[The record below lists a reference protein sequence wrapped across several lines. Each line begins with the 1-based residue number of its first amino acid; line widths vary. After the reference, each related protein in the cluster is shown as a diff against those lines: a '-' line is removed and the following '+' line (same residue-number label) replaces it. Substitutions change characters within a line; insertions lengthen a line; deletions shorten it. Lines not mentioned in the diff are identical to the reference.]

1 MARVE
6 DSPWAIPVAQIA
18 SRAGQSK
25 PIDAD
30 FPAPSGIGDSIVGI
44 KEGEP
49 VHVSGQ
55 FDSIVDGLIFTG
67 RLVAPFVSECTRCL
81 KPIDEDW
88 PVDVTVF
95 FPYESGQDKA
105 NGKGGKL
112 VFGVE
117 NGTWAVTGF
126 SKEEVF
132 QKMDA
137 ITNAI
142 FDSCEPKITPNIAVQ
157 EIDGRAIIVVEII
170 PGMQRPYYIKSQ
182 GIMEGTYI
190 RVAGTTRHA
199 ERYRV
204 QELIMEGTNR
214 SFDQMEREQTVSEE
228 EIAAFCEKM
237 YQHALKLAETDTAR
251 EQIQKVGKNQLLS
264 WKLLVEHDGVYHPT
278 NGYLLLNGDTAE
290 FPDAAIQ
297 CAVFKGTVR
306 DIFITRK
313 EFTGPIYE
321 QIEDAYNFVLQHID
335 LGSRIEGIGR
345 QDYYELPVKTIREMI
360 SNAVCHRSYLTPGK
374 IQVALFDDRLE
385 VTSPGMLDSEI
396 TIEKMKSGLSKIR
409 NRGIAAAFSYMN
421 IVEAWGSGIPKMFRE
436 AKEYGLREPELIDMG
451 SDFRI
456 NLYRKDAAT
465 DQNGVIDPKERDTDD
480 TNDTKVESNDTNEE
494 AILRI
499 LRTNP
504 KATQK
509 DVVEML
515 GVSLATVKRLMNS
528 LQKAG
533 KIKRKGSNRS
543 GSWVVID
550 QKE

>member
-1 MARVE
+1 MTAEEIFAGESENVE
-6 DSPWAIPVAQIA
+6 FKSEIPAKSEKYMKTVVA
-18 SRAGQSK
+18 
-25 PIDAD
+25 
-30 FPAPSGIGDSIVGI
+30 F
-44 KEGEP
+44 
-49 VHVSGQ
+49 
-55 FDSIVDGLIFTG
+55 
-67 RLVAPFVSECTRCL
+67 
-81 KPIDEDW
+81 
-88 PVDVTVF
+88 
-95 FPYESGQDKA
+95 A

-117 NGTWAVTGF
+117 NGTWTVTGF

-157 EIDGRAIIVVEII
+157 EIDGKAIIVVEII

-182 GIMEGTYI
+182 GIMDGTYI

-237 YQHALKLAETDTAR
+237 YQHALKLTETDTAR

-264 WKLLVEHDGVYHPT
+264 WKLLVERDGAYHPT

-313 EFTGPIYE
+313 EFTGAIYE

-335 LGSRIEGIGR
+335 LGSRIEGIAR

-374 IQVALFDDRLE
+374 IQVA
-385 VTSPGMLDSEI
+385 GMLDSEI

-409 NRGIAAAFSYMN
+409 NRGIASAFSYMN

-465 DQNGVIDPKERDTDD
+465 DQNGVIDPKASGTSGTYDTETG
-480 TNDTKVESNDTNEE
+480 TNGTGSEHKPDGNEK
-494 AILRI
+494 AIMQAI
-499 LRTNP
+499 QENP
-504 KATQK
+504 KITQK
-509 DVVEML
+509 DICAKT
-515 GVSLATVKRLMNS
+515 GISLRTVKRTMS
-528 LQKAG
+528 ELQKSG
-533 KIKRKGSNRS
+533 KLRREGTNRN
-543 GSWVVID
+543 GSWVVIN

>member
-1 MARVE
+1 
-6 DSPWAIPVAQIA
+6 
-18 SRAGQSK
+18 
-25 PIDAD
+25 
-30 FPAPSGIGDSIVGI
+30 
-44 KEGEP
+44 
-49 VHVSGQ
+49 
-55 FDSIVDGLIFTG
+55 
-67 RLVAPFVSECTRCL
+67 
-81 KPIDEDW
+81 
-88 PVDVTVF
+88 
-95 FPYESGQDKA
+95 
-105 NGKGGKL
+105 
-112 VFGVE
+112 
-117 NGTWAVTGF
+117 
-126 SKEEVF
+126 
-132 QKMDA
+132 
-137 ITNAI
+137 
-142 FDSCEPKITPNIAVQ
+142 
-157 EIDGRAIIVVEII
+157 
-170 PGMQRPYYIKSQ
+170 
-182 GIMEGTYI
+182 
-190 RVAGTTRHA
+190 
-199 ERYRV
+199 
-204 QELIMEGTNR
+204 MEGTNR

-228 EIAAFCEKM
+228 EITAFCEKM

-264 WKLLVEHDGVYHPT
+264 WKLLVERDGAYHPT
-278 NGYLLLNGDTAE
+278 KNGDTAE

-335 LGSRIEGIGR
+335 LGSRIEGIAR

-409 NRGIAAAFSYMN
+409 NRGIASAFSYMN

-456 NLYRKDAAT
+456 NLYRKDATT
-465 DQNGVIDPKERDTDD
+465 DQNGVIDPKERDT
-480 TNDTKVESNDTNEE
+480 NDTKVEPNDTNEE

-499 LRTNP
+499 LRTDP
-504 KATQK
+504 KVTQK

-515 GVSLATVKRLMNS
+515 GISLATVKRLMNS

>member
-1 MARVE
+1 MTAEEIFAGESENVE
-6 DSPWAIPVAQIA
+6 FKSEIPAKSEKYMRTVVA
-18 SRAGQSK
+18 
-25 PIDAD
+25 
-30 FPAPSGIGDSIVGI
+30 F
-44 KEGEP
+44 
-49 VHVSGQ
+49 
-55 FDSIVDGLIFTG
+55 
-67 RLVAPFVSECTRCL
+67 
-81 KPIDEDW
+81 
-88 PVDVTVF
+88 
-95 FPYESGQDKA
+95 A

-117 NGTWAVTGF
+117 NGIWTVTGF

-157 EIDGRAIIVVEII
+157 EIDGKAIIVVEII

-182 GIMEGTYI
+182 GIMDGTYI

-204 QELIMEGTNR
+204 QELIMEGANR
-214 SFDQMEREQTVSEE
+214 SFDQMEREQTVSED
-228 EIAAFCEKM
+228 EIAVFCEKM

-251 EQIQKVGKNQLLS
+251 EQIQKDGKNQLLS
-264 WKLLVEHDGVYHPT
+264 WKLLVERDGAYHPT
-278 NGYLLLNGDTAE
+278 NGYLLLDGDAAE

-297 CAVFKGTVR
+297 CAVFKGAVR

-313 EFTGPIYE
+313 EFTGAIYE

-335 LGSRIEGIGR
+335 LGSRIEGIAR

-409 NRGIAAAFSYMN
+409 NRSIAAAFSYMN

-436 AKEYGLREPELIDMG
+436 AKEYGLCEPELIDMG

-456 NLYRKDAAT
+456 NLYRKKADI
-465 DQNGVIDPKERDTDD
+465 DQNGVIDPKVSG
-480 TNDTKVESNDTNEE
+480 TNGTNGTKVGTNTEHKPDVNDK
-494 AILRI
+494 AIMQVI
-499 LRTNP
+499 QDNQ
-504 KATQK
+504 KITQK
-509 DVVEML
+509 DICAKTGIPL
-515 GVSLATVKRLMNS
+515 RTVKRTMS
-528 LQKAG
+528 ELQKAG
-533 KIKRKGSNRS
+533 KLRREGTNRN
-543 GSWVVID
+543 GLWVVID
-550 QKE
+550 RKE

>member
-1 MARVE
+1 MVRITAKEIFAGESDNVE
-6 DSPWAIPVAQIA
+6 FISEIQSEKYMKTVVA
-18 SRAGQSK
+18 
-25 PIDAD
+25 
-30 FPAPSGIGDSIVGI
+30 F
-44 KEGEP
+44 
-49 VHVSGQ
+49 
-55 FDSIVDGLIFTG
+55 
-67 RLVAPFVSECTRCL
+67 
-81 KPIDEDW
+81 
-88 PVDVTVF
+88 
-95 FPYESGQDKA
+95 A

-142 FDSCEPKITPNIAVQ
+142 FDSCEPKINPNIAVQ
-157 EIDGRAIIVVEII
+157 EIHGKAIIVVEII
-170 PGMQRPYYIKSQ
+170 PGMQRPYYIKGQ
-182 GIMEGTYI
+182 GIMDGTYI

-214 SFDQMEREQTVSEE
+214 SFDQMEREQTVSED

-237 YQHALKLAETDTAR
+237 YQHALKLAERDTAR
-251 EQIQKVGKNQLLS
+251 KQIQRAGKNQLLS
-264 WKLLVEHDGVYHPT
+264 WKLLVERDGAYHPT
-278 NGYLLLNGDTAE
+278 NGYLLLKGDTAE

-306 DIFITRK
+306 NIFITRK
-313 EFTGPIYE
+313 EFGGAIYE

-335 LGSRIEGIGR
+335 LGSRIEGIAR

-360 SNAVCHRSYLTPGK
+360 SSAACHRSYLTPEK

-396 TIEKMKSGLSKIR
+396 TVEKMKSGLLKIR

-436 AKEYGLREPELIDMG
+436 AKEYGLSEPELIDMG
-451 SDFRI
+451 SNFRI
-456 NLYRKDAAT
+456 KLYRKEAAF
-465 DQNGVIDPKERDTDD
+465 DQNGVIDPKERA
-480 TNDTKVESNDTNEE
+480 TNDTKVEPNNTNESM
-494 AILRI
+494 ILHI
-499 LRTNP
+499 LQTDP

-509 DVVEML
+509 DIGKML

-528 LQKAG
+528 LQKDG
-533 KIKRKGSNRS
+533 KLQRRGSNRS
-543 GSWVVID
+543 GSWIVVNRPS
-550 QKE
+550 ES

>member
-1 MARVE
+1 MVRITAKEIFAGESDNVE
-6 DSPWAIPVAQIA
+6 FISEIQSEKYMKTVVA
-18 SRAGQSK
+18 
-25 PIDAD
+25 
-30 FPAPSGIGDSIVGI
+30 F
-44 KEGEP
+44 
-49 VHVSGQ
+49 
-55 FDSIVDGLIFTG
+55 
-67 RLVAPFVSECTRCL
+67 
-81 KPIDEDW
+81 
-88 PVDVTVF
+88 
-95 FPYESGQDKA
+95 A

-142 FDSCEPKITPNIAVQ
+142 FDSCEPKINPNIAVQ
-157 EIDGRAIIVVEII
+157 EIHGKAIIVVEII
-170 PGMQRPYYIKSQ
+170 PGMQRPYYIKGQ
-182 GIMEGTYI
+182 GIMDGTYI
-190 RVAGTTRHA
+190 RMAGTTRHA

-214 SFDQMEREQTVSEE
+214 SFDQMEHEQTVSED

-237 YQHALKLAETDTAR
+237 YQHALKLAERDTAR
-251 EQIQKVGKNQLLS
+251 KQIQRAGKNQLLS
-264 WKLLVEHDGVYHPT
+264 WKLLVERDGAYHPT
-278 NGYLLLNGDTAE
+278 NGYLLLKGDTAE

-306 DIFITRK
+306 NIFITRK
-313 EFTGPIYE
+313 EFGGAIYE

-335 LGSRIEGIGR
+335 LGSRIEGIAR

-360 SNAVCHRSYLTPGK
+360 SSAACHRSYLTPEK
-374 IQVALFDDRLE
+374 IQVELFDDRLE

-396 TIEKMKSGLSKIR
+396 TVEKMKSGLLKIR

-436 AKEYGLREPELIDMG
+436 AKEYGLSEPELIDMG
-451 SDFRI
+451 SNFRI
-456 NLYRKDAAT
+456 NLYRKEAAF
-465 DQNGVIDPKERDTDD
+465 DQNGVIDPKERA
-480 TNDTKVESNDTNEE
+480 TNDTKVEPNNTNESM
-494 AILRI
+494 ILHI
-499 LRTNP
+499 LQTDP

-509 DVVEML
+509 DIGKML

-528 LQKAG
+528 LQKDG
-533 KIKRKGSNRS
+533 KLQRRGSNRS
-543 GSWVVID
+543 GSWIVVNRPS
-550 QKE
+550 ES